1 MGYKVVWSSK
11 AIDDVDAIASY
22 IARDS
27 VSYAAAV
34 VHRIINVTKTLI
46 QNPLQG
52 EVVEEFGDSAY
63 RQAYAYSYRVLY
75 KVKGDLVIVAAVI
88 HGKRLLD
95 L

>member
-34 VHRIINVTKTLI
+34 VHRIINVTWNLI
-46 QNPLQG
+46 SNPLGG
-52 EVVEEFGDSAY
+52 EVVEEFGDESY
-63 RQAYAYSYRVLY
+63 RQDYAYSYRVLY
-75 KVKGDLVIVAAVI
+75 KVEGDMVTVAAVI

>member
-34 VHRIINVTKTLI
+34 VHRVINVTKNLLH
-46 QNPLQG
+46 NPLQG
-52 EVVEEFGDSAY
+52 EVVKEFGDESY
-63 RQAYAYSYRVLY
+63 RQDYAYSYRVLY
-75 KVKGDLVIVAAVI
+75 QVKGDIVIVAAVI

>member
-27 VSYAAAV
+27 VSYTAAV
-34 VHRIINVTKTLI
+34 VHRIINVTKNLI
-46 QNPLQG
+46 HNPLQG
-52 EVVEEFGDSAY
+52 EVVKEFGDESY
-63 RQAYAYSYRVLY
+63 RQDYAYSYRVLY
-75 KVKGDLVIVAAVI
+75 QVKGNIVIVAAVI

>member
-34 VHRIINVTKTLI
+34 VHRIINVTRNLI
-46 QNPLQG
+46 NDPFQG
-52 EVVEEFGDSAY
+52 EVVREFGEEDY
-63 RQAYAYSYRVLY
+63 RQDYAYSYRVLY
-75 KVKGDLVIVAAVI
+75 KIRGEMVIVAAVI

>member
-34 VHRIINVTKTLI
+34 VHRIINVTRNLVN
-46 QNPLQG
+46 NPLGG
-52 EVVEEFGDSAY
+52 EVVKEFRDDSY
-63 RQAYAYSYRVLY
+63 RQDYAYSYRVLY
-75 KVKGDLVIVAAVI
+75 KVKGDVVTVAAVI

>member
-34 VHRIINVTKTLI
+34 VHRIINVTRNLI
-46 QNPLQG
+46 NNPLEG
-52 EVVEEFGDSAY
+52 EVVKEFGDGSY
-63 RQAYAYSYRVLY
+63 RQDYAYSYRVLY
-75 KVKGDLVIVAAVI
+75 KVVADVVTVAAVI

>member
-27 VSYAAAV
+27 ASYAAAV
-34 VHRIINVTKTLI
+34 VHRIINVTRNLI
-46 QNPLQG
+46 NNPLEG
-52 EVVEEFGDSAY
+52 EVVKEFGDDSY
-63 RQAYAYSYRVLY
+63 RQDYAYSYRVLY
-75 KVKGDLVIVAAVI
+75 KVKGDVVMVAAVI

>member
-34 VHRIINVTKTLI
+34 VHRIINVTKNLLH
-46 QNPLQG
+46 NPLQG
-52 EVVEEFGDSAY
+52 EVVKEFGDESY
-63 RQAYAYSYRVLY
+63 RQDYAYSYRVLY
-75 KVKGDLVIVAAVI
+75 QVKGDIVTVAAVI

>member
-34 VHRIINVTKTLI
+34 VHKIINITRNLI
-46 QNPLQG
+46 NNPLEG
-52 EVVEEFGDSAY
+52 EVVKEFGDDSY
-63 RQAYAYSYRVLY
+63 RQDYAYSYRVLY
-75 KVKGDLVIVAAVI
+75 KIKGNVVTVAAVI
-88 HGKRLLD
+88 HGKKLLD

>member
-11 AIDDVDAIASY
+11 AIDDVDGIASY

-34 VHRIINVTKTLI
+34 VHRVINVTKNLLH
-46 QNPLQG
+46 NPLQG
-52 EVVEEFGDSAY
+52 EVVKEFGDESY
-63 RQAYAYSYRVLY
+63 RQDYAYSYRVLY
-75 KVKGDLVIVAAVI
+75 QVKGDLVIVAAVI

>member
-22 IARDS
+22 IGRDS

-34 VHRIINVTKTLI
+34 VHRIINVTRNLI
-46 QNPLQG
+46 NDPLQG
-52 EVVEEFGDSAY
+52 EVVREFGEESY
-63 RQAYAYSYRVLY
+63 RQDYAYSYRVLY
-75 KVKGDLVIVAAVI
+75 KVKGEMVIVAAVI

>member
-34 VHRIINVTKTLI
+34 VHRIINVTKNLI
-46 QNPLQG
+46 QHPLEG
-52 EVVEEFGDSAY
+52 EVVEEFGDNGY
-63 RQAYAYSYRVLY
+63 RQGYAYSYRVLY
-75 KVKGDLVIVAAVI
+75 KVRGDLVIVAAVI

>member
-11 AIDDVDAIASY
+11 AIDDVDAIASD

-34 VHRIINVTKTLI
+34 VHRIINVTRNLI
-46 QNPLQG
+46 SNPLGG
-52 EVVEEFGDSAY
+52 EVVEEFGDESY
-63 RQAYAYSYRVLY
+63 RQDYAYSYRVLY
-75 KVKGDLVIVAAVI
+75 KVEGDMVTVAAVI

>member
-34 VHRIINVTKTLI
+34 VHRVINVTKNLLH
-46 QNPLQG
+46 NPLQG
-52 EVVEEFGDSAY
+52 EVVKEFGDESY
-63 RQAYAYSYRVLY
+63 RQDYAYSYRVLY
-75 KVKGDLVIVAAVI
+75 QVKGDLVIVAAVI

>member
-34 VHRIINVTKTLI
+34 VHRIINATRNLI
-46 QNPLQG
+46 NNPLGG
-52 EVVEEFGDSAY
+52 EVVKEFADDSY
-63 RQAYAYSYRVLY
+63 RQDYAYSYRVLY
-75 KVKGDLVIVAAVI
+75 KIKGNVVTVAAVI
-88 HGKRLLD
+88 HGKKLLD

>member
-46 QNPLQG
+46 QNPLHG
-52 EVVEEFGDSAY
+52 EVVEEFGDTGY
-63 RQAYAYSYRVLY
+63 RQIYAYSYRVLY
-75 KVKGDLVIVAAVI
+75 KVKGDLVVVAAVI

>member
-22 IARDS
+22 LALDS

-34 VHRIINVTKTLI
+34 VHRIINVTRNLI
-46 QNPLQG
+46 SNPLGG
-52 EVVEEFGDSAY
+52 EVVEEFGDESY
-63 RQAYAYSYRVLY
+63 RQDYAYSYRVLY
-75 KVKGDLVIVAAVI
+75 KVEGDMVTVAAVI

>member
-34 VHRIINVTKTLI
+34 VHRVINVTKNLLH
-46 QNPLQG
+46 NPLQG
-52 EVVEEFGDSAY
+52 EVVKEFGDESY
-63 RQAYAYSYRVLY
+63 RQDYAYSYRVLY
-75 KVKGDLVIVAAVI
+75 QVKGDTVTVAAVI

>member
-34 VHRIINVTKTLI
+34 VHRIINVTRNLNS
-46 QNPLQG
+46 NPLGG
-52 EVVEEFGDSAY
+52 EVVEEFGDESY
-63 RQAYAYSYRVLY
+63 RQDYDYSYRVLY
-75 KVKGDLVIVAAVI
+75 KVEGDMVTVAAVI

>member
-34 VHRIINVTKTLI
+34 VHRVINVTKNLVH
-46 QNPLQG
+46 NPLQG
-52 EVVEEFGDSAY
+52 EVVKEFGDESY
-63 RQAYAYSYRVLY
+63 RQDYAYSYRVLY
-75 KVKGDLVIVAAVI
+75 QVKGDIVIVAAVI

>member
-34 VHRIINVTKTLI
+34 VHRIINVTRNLI
-46 QNPLQG
+46 SNPLGG
-52 EVVEEFGDSAY
+52 EVVE
-63 RQAYAYSYRVLY
+63 VM
-75 KVKGDLVIVAAVI
+75 KVIDKIMPTVTESFIRLKVIW
-88 HGKRLLD
+88 
-95 L
+95 

>member
-34 VHRIINVTKTLI
+34 VHRIINVTKNLI
-46 QNPLQG
+46 HNPLQG
-52 EVVEEFGDSAY
+52 EIVEEFGNENYQQDH
-63 RQAYAYSYRVLY
+63 AYSYRVLY
-75 KVKGDLVIVAAVI
+75 HVKGNLVTVAAVI

>member
-34 VHRIINVTKTLI
+34 VHRIINATRNLINNPLEGELI
-46 QNPLQG
+46 Q
-52 EVVEEFGDSAY
+52 EFGDDSY
-63 RQAYAYSYRVLY
+63 RQDYAYSYRILY
-75 KVKGDLVIVAAVI
+75 KVEGNVVTVAAII

>member
-34 VHRIINVTKTLI
+34 VHRVINVTKNLI
-46 QNPLQG
+46 HNPLQG
-52 EVVEEFGDSAY
+52 EVVKEFGDESY
-63 RQAYAYSYRVLY
+63 RQDYAYSYRVLY
-75 KVKGDLVIVAAVI
+75 QVKGDTVIVAAVI

>member
-34 VHRIINVTKTLI
+34 VHRIINVCL
-46 QNPLQG
+46 
-52 EVVEEFGDSAY
+52 
-63 RQAYAYSYRVLY
+63 LY
-75 KVKGDLVIVAAVI
+75 TSDAA
-88 HGKRLLD
+88 D
-95 L
+95 ED

>member
-34 VHRIINVTKTLI
+34 VHRIINVTRNLI
-46 QNPLQG
+46 DNPLQG
-52 EVVEEFGDSAY
+52 EVVKEFGDESY
-63 RQAYAYSYRVLY
+63 RQDYAYSYRVLY
-75 KVKGDLVIVAAVI
+75 KIKGDVVTVAAVI